1 MATKTI
7 VCPECQAPVVP
18 GRYACAQCGALLAS
32 VALTPRSFGG
42 GGRENGPDVVPA
54 EATAEVAGP
63 HGVAPGPHGVAPM
76 PSHEGGSASEPLV
89 VTRTRRMEAAPAWTE
104 SLAAEPLEST
114 AGVEERWDDEP
125 PTDTVARRTAA
136 AAAPVDPI
144 VRDAGDGTAGGA
156 VEGLAPTTVGKILER
171 VAPTRA
177 PARKAAPIAEAQA
190 ATAPKPRRR
199 AAPDPAA
206 LERIAPMAEPLLAG
220 DAEPR
225 FVAEAAPLAAAAPV
239 TARAAVEARPEP
251 AILSRVVD
259 VPAPRPKPAA
269 MVVPAPRP
277 EPAAMAV
284 PAARIESVP
293 SLDPAA
299 MAVPAPPVEPA
310 PSVEPA
316 PRLDSP
322 PRHERAPAAA
332 PAPAWPPPGDR
343 GPLAEPAARVPAGVY
358 LPPSAVL
365 PPGESPPVAGSTN
378 GRPAEPRTAAAAT
391 SPGGTSGGGTTERV
405 SAADRLAQLDLPA
418 DTPRRLVAIGAVVAA
433 LGFLLPWTAS
443 PVNNDVLGDYWVR
456 WGMAGPGA
464 WIVVVL
470 LLGLAG
476 LTLAGGRL
484 AEVSVG
490 LPGVAAAMLVLGLT
504 WPYLFGFGGRPVGI
518 WVVLA
523 GVILLAIGGLLD
535 LRGPRHDESPPAV

>member
-54 EATAEVAGP
+54 DVTAEVTAEVAGP
-63 HGVAPGPHGVAPM
+63 HDVAPV
-76 PSHEGGSASEPLV
+76 PSHEGESASEPLV
-89 VTRTRRMEAAPAWTE
+89 VTRTKRLEAAPAWTQ
-104 SLAAEPLEST
+104 SLAAEPLEFT
-114 AGVEERWDDEP
+114 AGVDERWDDEP
-125 PTDTVARRTAA
+125 STGVVAGSTAA

-144 VRDAGDGTAGGA
+144 GSDAGDDAAGGA

-171 VAPTRA
+171 VAPNRA
-177 PARKAAPIAEAQA
+177 PLRKAAPIAEAQA

-199 AAPDPAA
+199 SVPDPAA
-206 LERIAPMAEPLLAG
+206 LARIAPLAEPLPAG

-225 FVAEAAPLAAAAPV
+225 FVAEALRLTAAPPV
-239 TARAAVEARPEP
+239 PPPAAVEARPEP
-251 AILSRVVD
+251 AILSQVVD

-269 MVVPAPRP
+269 MVVPAPRA
-277 EPAAMAV
+277 E
-284 PAARIESVP
+284 PAARIE
-293 SLDPAA
+293 PAL
-299 MAVPAPPVEPA
+299 
-310 PSVEPA
+310 SVEPA
-316 PRLDSP
+316 RRLDPPPRL
-322 PRHERAPAAA
+322 ERAPAAAPA

-343 GPLAEPAARVPAGVY
+343 GPLVEPAARVPAGVY

-365 PPGESPPVAGSTN
+365 PPGEAVPVVGSTN
-378 GRPAEPRTAAAAT
+378 GRSAEPRTTAAAT
-391 SPGGTSGGGTTERV
+391 APGGTSERV

-456 WGMAGPGA
+456 WGLAGPGA